1 MTCKLPAVLIWRRP
15 VPVKK
20 SEDKT
25 NQEIVPIKKKKYERE
40 LRKLQTKLVEMQ
52 EWVRTSGSKVV
63 LYLKVGMQ
71 PGRVE

>member
-1 MTCKLPAVLIWRRP
+1 M
-15 VPVKK
+15 PVKK

-63 LYLKVGMQ
+63 IPKVDAAGK
-71 PGRVE
+71 VE